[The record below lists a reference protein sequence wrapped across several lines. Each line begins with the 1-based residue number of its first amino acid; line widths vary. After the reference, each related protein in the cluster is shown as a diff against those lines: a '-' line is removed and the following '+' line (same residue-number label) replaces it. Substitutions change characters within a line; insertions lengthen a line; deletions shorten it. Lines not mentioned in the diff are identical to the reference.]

1 MAKLVFIFNLFFGAW
16 HGTALAQE
24 TPTKKSYW
32 VAKTGI
38 MRTALNS
45 SPLLYDVDG
54 SPPRFGYTFGNS
66 AFQTGLHAE
75 LGHEWRLFRSWRV
88 MAGAFYRQYGGSFY
102 RQNNVPVYENRLHYV
117 GVAGLVRFL
126 VLPDDKVSPYFVGGA
141 RLGRLVTSP
150 RNEVTERLLYRD
162 QPFTAIDVVPAVGTG
177 LEFPLFKLRFFA
189 EVEYS
194 YGVGSIL
201 RSVNQYNSNFSQRAV
216 AFTLG
221 AKF

>member
-1 MAKLVFIFNLFFGAW
+1 MPQLILCLLLLLSCADTV
-16 HGTALAQE
+16 LAQSA
-24 TPTKKSYW
+24 TKKHFLI
-32 VAKTGI
+32 AKTGLV
-38 MRTALNS
+38 RSALNA
-45 SPLLYDVDG
+45 SPLLVTFEDR
-54 SPPRFGYTFGNS
+54 PNIAYTFGNS